1 MAATSPGTHRYVVA
15 GQVFEAPITLP
26 ELVPATGTPA
36 WTFELAPVAPPPG
49 DAVAV
54 PAGADADWIRIART
68 PDGGFVL
75 EFEDLA
81 RFALT
86 DGGTRV
92 ACAPAADLPEDT
104 LRHLLLDHVLPRVL
118 ALRGRHVLHASA
130 VLGPRGVIGFVGAT
144 GWGKSTLAVALARA
158 GLPLLGDDALI
169 VDRGPRPD
177 ETVVWSTYPGVRLWP
192 EDVDEVVGPEA
203 HTLTRP
209 VAHYTSKVR
218 VGRAATA
225 GLAFRDEPAPLA
237 RLYVLDD
244 PELDDGETVAIE
256 PLSPQQAFVALARH
270 TFRME
275 TDDPATQRVGFE
287 RLAASPALAACAR
300 LTHPRDRARTPDVV
314 RAILADQGAP

>member
-1 MAATSPGTHRYVVA
+1 MAASSGAHRYVVA
-15 GQVFEAPITLP
+15 GQIFDSMLELP
-26 ELVPATGTPA
+26 ELVPASGAPA
-36 WTFELAPVAPPPG
+36 WRFERGVVAPSPG
-49 DAVAV
+49 DAVPV
-54 PAGADADWIRIART
+54 PAGADADWIRIARA

-75 EFEDLA
+75 DFEDLA
-81 RFALT
+81 RFELT
-86 DGGTRV
+86 ADGARV
-92 ACAPAADLPEDT
+92 RCEAGPDLPDDT

-144 GWGKSTLAVALARA
+144 GWGKSTLAIALARA

-169 VDRGPRPD
+169 VDRGPTT
-177 ETVVWSTYPGVRLWP
+177 ETTRVWATYPGVRLWP

-203 HTLTRP
+203 STLTRP

-218 VGRAATA
+218 VGRAAPA
-225 GLAFRDEPAPLA
+225 GLAFSDEAAPLA

-244 PELDDGETVAIE
+244 PALDDGATIAIE

-275 TDDPATQRVGFE
+275 TEDPATHRAGFE
-287 RLAASPALAACAR
+287 RLAASPALNACAR
-300 LTHPRDRARTPDVV
+300 LAHPRDRAATPAVV
-314 RAILADQGAP
+314 RAILADQDPA